1 LGTPFCLFCLFGLI
15 TLFVPA
21 YLRLTYQLS
30 IRLSLPH
37 CTYASRYTQI
47 SIYTHTRALLLARHL
62 FVRSFGLGRICP
74 HSQPPRCARQKCG
87 YVETSP
93 RRHVVHSVCHRPI
106 PISGFRLPIRFPVFS
121 WLGCE
126 QTEREALGTGWTA
139 TKQECVCA
147 LHESVARSGNP

>member
-1 LGTPFCLFCLFGLI
+1 MPLLPFRAHYPLRPSLLA
-15 TLFVPA
+15 T
-21 YLRLTYQLS
+21 YLSIVNSSLPPPLYVRLTL
-30 IRLSLPH
+30 H
-37 CTYASRYTQI
+37 TNAHTQI